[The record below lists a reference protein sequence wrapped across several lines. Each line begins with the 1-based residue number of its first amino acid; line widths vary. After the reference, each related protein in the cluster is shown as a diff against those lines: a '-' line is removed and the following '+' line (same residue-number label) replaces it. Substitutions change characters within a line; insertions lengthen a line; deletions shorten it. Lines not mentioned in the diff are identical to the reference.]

1 MTQENSMEKVKSLL
15 FGDEMSFIKSEL
27 AKISAQIEDNK
38 KNSDLELSDLN
49 NKLKSTEKV
58 ITDQF
63 TNQIVSLASNLK
75 IESELRASQT
85 ASLRS
90 DLVSR
95 KRLSEMFT
103 YFGDVL
109 AVDDE
114 ASKELDLNQ

>member
-15 FGDEMSFIKSEL
+15 FGEEMSFIKSEL
-27 AKISAQIEDNK
+27 AKLSSQIEDNQK
-38 KNSDLELSDLN
+38 ASGSEISDLN

-63 TNQIVSLASNLK
+63 TNQIISLANELK
-75 IESELRASQT
+75 SESELRANQT

-95 KRLSEMFT
+95 KKLSEMFI
-103 YFGDVL
+103 YL
-109 AVDDE
+109 ADMMAMDDE
-114 ASKELDLNQ
+114 SPKELNLNQ